1 MSLRSIARLSTHALL
16 AGCFA
21 AGCTVDPDPKDAPV
35 DNAKEELSCPTT
47 TAAAPKHHKGDVSG
61 HEIWR
66 AADGPH
72 VIDADVNVRDGA
84 VLEIEPCAVVQV
96 AKGAGLRVA
105 FPITPNKGTLIAE
118 GTEKKPIRFEG
129 EGWTS
134 IRVQAPGTASLA
146 HVTLDGGGIEVFGD
160 RTGEIDRGAKLDHVT
175 VKKAAVKI
183 VDGAGLAAGS
193 TDLVIE
199 GAPEFPLTIGE
210 SAIGDVPT
218 GRYTGN
224 GKDLILI
231 EPETDVREST
241 TMHDRGVPYRIGT
254 TPGIDRLTINS
265 GGGRPAAVLTIEP
278 GVVIQFLAGSGFE
291 IEHATG
297 PFEATGALVA
307 VGTKDKPIVFTSA
320 SATPKAGDWKGLWY
334 GGRPLAE
341 NRLENVRIE
350 YTGAD
355 CGCILNTCSAITQSE
370 GAIIFTA
377 QPKSMFIHATTI
389 AHASSHA
396 IVQGYDGAAL
406 DYATDNEFV
415 DVAGCTQTLPRFTTG
430 SCPVPRPA
438 CS

>member
-1 MSLRSIARLSTHALL
+1 MAYRSTALVSLALL
-16 AGCFA
+16 AVVS
-21 AGCTVDPDPKDAPV
+21 GCTVDPDPKDVPV
-35 DNAKEELSCPTT
+35 TETKEELACPVVTH
-47 TAAAPKHHKGDVSG
+47 APTHHKGDVSA

-66 AADGPH
+66 AEDGVH

-96 AKGAGLRVA
+96 AKNAGLRVA
-105 FPITPNKGTLIAE
+105 FPITPNKGSLIAE

-146 HVTLDGGGIEVFGD
+146 HVTLDGGGIDIFGD
-160 RTGEIDRGAKLDHVT
+160 RAGEIDRGVKLDHVT
-175 VKKAAVKI
+175 VKKAAVSI
-183 VDGAGLAAGS
+183 SGFAGLAAGS

-210 SAIGDVPT
+210 SAIGDVPS

-231 EPETDVREST
+231 EPESNLLESA

-254 TPGIDRLTINS
+254 TPGIDNLVVNS
-265 GGGRPAAVLTIEP
+265 GSGKPAAVLTIEP
-278 GVVIQFLAGSGFE
+278 GVTIQFLAGSGFE

-297 PFEATGALVA
+297 SFAATGAIVA
-307 VGTKDKPIVFTSA
+307 VGTKDKPITFTSA
-320 SATPKAGDWKGLWY
+320 AAAPKAGDWKGLWF
-334 GGRPLAE
+334 GGQPLAE

-355 CGCILNTCSAITQSE
+355 CGCILNTCSMITESE
-370 GAIIFTA
+370 GAIIMTA
-377 QPKSMFIHATTI
+377 QPKSMFVHSTTI

-396 IVQGYDGAAL
+396 IVQGYDGAGF
-406 DYATDNEFV
+406 DYTADNEFV
-415 DVAGCTQTLPRFTTG
+415 DVAGCTQTMPRLTSG
-430 SCPVPRPA
+430 SCPMPRPA
-438 CS
+438 CN